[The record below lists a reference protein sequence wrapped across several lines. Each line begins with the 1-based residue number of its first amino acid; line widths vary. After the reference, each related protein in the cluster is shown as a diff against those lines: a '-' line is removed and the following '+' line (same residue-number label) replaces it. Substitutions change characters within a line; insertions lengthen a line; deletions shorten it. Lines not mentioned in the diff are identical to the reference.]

1 MIQAFLNSP
10 VIPILEYIY
19 GLAPFW
25 APLLLALLSW
35 KLWIHYVNINFLS
48 SMKWILLEVRI
59 PKDVYKSPL
68 AMEIALGNALYQTG
82 GTGTWFAKYWEGK
95 LRNWFSL
102 EIVSIEGN
110 VFFFIRT
117 PAQFKNIIEAQIYA
131 QYPKAEV
138 SEVDDYVN
146 NVPIHKNP
154 KEWSIFGTEF
164 VLTKADPYPIKTYV
178 DYGLDKSMGLLE
190 DNQQIDPI
198 TSTMEF
204 LGSLGA
210 GEQIWIQ
217 ILVRGADDK
226 RFPKPGEWFG
236 GQGWKD
242 VAKEEIKTL
251 KAKHKGE
258 KDKPGEPMTKG
269 DQEVISAIEKSMSKL
284 GFDCGIRAVYVAR
297 KDSFKGTHIAALTG
311 IFRQYGSTL
320 NGFKPTNV
328 TGFDYPWQD
337 FSGVRSQKIK
347 AEIFDAYCKRSYFY
361 PPHASQYVA
370 GVSVERK
377 PFVLTTEELATI
389 YHFPGRVSETPSFKR
404 IESKKSEPPVNLP
417 V

>member
-10 VIPILEYIY
+10 AIPILKYIY

-25 APLLLALLSW
+25 APILLAFLSW
-35 KLWIHYVNINFLS
+35 KLWIHYVNIHFLS
-48 SMKWILLEVRI
+48 GMKWILLEVRI

-82 GTGTWFAKYWEGK
+82 GTGTWIAKYWEGK

-131 QYPKAEV
+131 QYPKAEI
-138 SEVDDYVN
+138 SEVDDYIN
-146 NVPIHKNP
+146 NVPVHKNP

-178 DYGLDKSMGLLE
+178 DYGLDKSVGLLE
-190 DNQQIDPI
+190 DQQQIDPI

-242 VAKEEIKTL
+242 IAKEEIKTL
-251 KAKHKGE
+251 KAKHKGDKE
-258 KDKPGEPMTKG
+258 KPGEPMTKG

-284 GFDCGIRAVYVAR
+284 GFDCGIRAIYVAR
-297 KDSFKGTHIAALTG
+297 KDNFKGTHIAALTG

-361 PPHASQYVA
+361 PPHASQRVA
-370 GVSVERK
+370 GVSVDRK